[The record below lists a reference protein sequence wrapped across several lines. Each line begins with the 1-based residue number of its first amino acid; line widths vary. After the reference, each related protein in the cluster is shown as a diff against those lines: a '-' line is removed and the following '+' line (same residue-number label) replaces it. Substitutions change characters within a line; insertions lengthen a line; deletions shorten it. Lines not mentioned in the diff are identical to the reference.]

1 MGLDTSH
8 DCWHGAYSSF
18 NRWRDKLAEVA
29 GYGDL
34 NGYVGHGGTKQ
45 FPGKSALE
53 TLLDHSDCDGEI
65 AASDCAPLAD
75 AMELLL
81 PALEIAG
88 EGGGHIGN
96 YVDKTK
102 QFIAGLR
109 DAAEN
114 HESVD
119 FH

>member
-1 MGLDTSH
+1 MG
-8 DCWHGAYSSF
+8 
-18 NRWRDKLAEVA
+18 R
-29 GYGDL
+29 
-34 NGYVGHGGTKQ
+34 
-45 FPGKSALE
+45 SALE
-53 TLLDHSDCDGEI
+53 TLLNHSDCDGEI
-65 AASDCAPLAD
+65 AAADCAPLAD

-114 HESVD
+114 HESVE